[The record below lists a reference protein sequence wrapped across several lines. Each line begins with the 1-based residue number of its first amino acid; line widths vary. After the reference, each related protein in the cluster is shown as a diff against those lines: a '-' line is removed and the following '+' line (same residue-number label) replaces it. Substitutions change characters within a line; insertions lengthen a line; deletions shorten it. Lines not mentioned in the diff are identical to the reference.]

1 MISPEKK
8 KEIREFMNSLNKQE
22 QIWTNG
28 FLDGVLNGTDSAE
41 AQSPKSSA
49 ENKKITI
56 AYGTES
62 GNSKKIANLFAS
74 RAKQEGIHAKLVSL
88 DQYRLTDLPKEQYFL
103 TVISTQGEGEPP
115 ASAKKFYDHIHQNGF
130 KLPKLKYGVLAL
142 GDTSYPMF
150 CKAGE
155 DVDHQ
160 LGNLGGE
167 RIVDI
172 RRCDVDFEGEAQN
185 WMNDVLQKISG
196 SQEVVMPAVKTPKK
210 STGKK
215 IYQGEILTNINLND
229 RGSSKQTHHI
239 EIASTEVYYKPGDSL
254 GIVPQNPAILVEEI
268 ISVTGIDAER
278 TFVHRNET
286 CTVYELLQKKLNIAY
301 LPERVVA
308 RYANHVEQDIPALKT
323 GLLDLLRRYP
333 VKDAA
338 HFEIFLQQLEPT
350 TPRLYS
356 ISSSLETVDGE
367 VHLTVARD
375 RFTIEDELKY
385 GLCSDHLCNLKPGSQ
400 IEFYIHHNDQFRL
413 PDDNQDVIMIG
424 PGTGIAPFRAFLSE
438 RESAGAA
445 GRNWLFFGDQ
455 HFTTDFLYQTELQQW
470 IESGLLNDLDVAFSR
485 DQGAKIYVQ
494 DKIRQRSSD
503 FFQWLENGATLY
515 ICGAKKMSED
525 VEKTMLDLVKET
537 GIADHAENWLSDL
550 KSSGRYL
557 KDVY

>member
-1 MISPEKK
+1 MSPEKK
-8 KEIREFMNSLNKQE
+8 KQISDFLNSLNREE
-22 QIWTNG
+22 QIWSNG
-28 FLDGVLNGTDSAE
+28 YLDGILQESGSA
-41 AQSPKSSA
+41 ASAPGKSAA

-88 DQYRLTDLPKEQYFL
+88 DQYRLTDLPKEEYFL

-160 LGNLGGE
+160 LGSLGGE
-167 RIVDI
+167 RIVEI
-172 RRCDVDFEGEAQN
+172 QRCDVDFETDAQK
-185 WMNDVLQKISG
+185 WMNDVIQKISG
-196 SQEVVMPAVKTPKK
+196 SQTAGQSVAKTVKK

-215 IYQGEILTNINLND
+215 IYKGEILTNINLND
-229 RGSSKQTHHI
+229 RGSAKQTHHI
-239 EIASTEVYYKPGDSL
+239 EIACEEVFYKPGDSL
-254 GIVPQNPAILVEEI
+254 GIIPHNPLAIVEAI
-268 ISVTGIDAER
+268 IAHTGIDAER
-278 TFVHRNET
+278 TFVHRNDT
-286 CTVYELLQKKLNIAY
+286 YSVYELLHKKLNVVY

-308 RYANHVEQDIPALKT
+308 KYAAHISAEIPVAKT
-323 GLLDLLRRYP
+323 GLLDLIKSYP
-333 VKDAA
+333 VNDAA
-338 HFEIFLQQLEPT
+338 HFETFLQQLEPI

-356 ISSSLETVDGE
+356 ISSSLESLDGE

-375 RFTIEDELKY
+375 AFSIAEELKY
-385 GLCSDHLCNLKPGSQ
+385 GLCSDHLCALKAGDT
-400 IEFYIHHNDQFRL
+400 IDFYIHHNDQFRL
-413 PDDNQDVIMIG
+413 PEDDKDVIMIG

-438 RESAGAA
+438 RESAGAS
-445 GRNWLFFGDQ
+445 GRNWLFYGDQ
-455 HFTTDFLYQTELQQW
+455 HFITDFLYQTELQQW
-470 IESGLLNDLDVAFSR
+470 KDSGILHELDVAFSR
-485 DQGAKIYVQ
+485 DQPEKIYVQ
-494 DKIRQRSSD
+494 DKIRQRAAE

-515 ICGAKKMSED
+515 VCGAKKMSED
-525 VEKTMLDLVKET
+525 VEKTILDLLKNSGDKE
-537 GIADHAENWLSDL
+537 DPENYLNEL
-550 KSSGRYL
+550 KSAGRYL